1 MKKIVIFIFCLFVM
15 NINANASSTFYI
27 GYKIDNI
34 RYVKD
39 KNGTLVYSDFKTI
52 HKSGTN
58 ELAYCIQPGV
68 KMSDDAYD
76 EYEQYNDKF
85 FIDEAKMQKVR
96 LIARYGYLYK
106 NHTDINWYVASQF
119 MIWHAVMPTTWDIYF
134 VDSNNNRID
143 LFKEEIDEINNL
155 ISQHHDSPNIDSTY
169 EFNYLDDIVIED
181 DNYIIENYKFSS
193 GSILGNKLVISDVLE
208 PGDYSYHLNIID
220 NTKPLF
226 YNHPVGQD
234 LFTRGEVY
242 TSSVEFTIHITA
254 GKVKINECD
263 EKTFKEVMIGGTYE
277 ILDQDDFVVD
287 TITCLEGEEC
297 LSKILPIGYY
307 KIRVKDLGDD
317 YEINDTIYDVEV
329 TDNGVSEIPLCSLK
343 KDKPI
348 NIVNINNTNI
358 VTNNNISNIYNLSI
372 FNNDSNYD
380 ITNQYTDCDCNNDSK
395 ISDENGQGFIK
406 NAETVFDENKNF
418 KNIDIPNTSK
428 SIPTVVILLLVII
441 LYYLSFIKHEK
452 PI

>member
-1 MKKIVIFIFCLFVM
+1 M

-155 ISQHHDSPNIDSTY
+155 ISQHHDSPNIDSIY

-193 GSILGNKLVISDVLE
+193 GSILGNKLVIGDVLE

-358 VTNNNISNIYNLSI
+358 ITNNNISNIYNLSI

-380 ITNQYTDCDCNNDSK
+380 VTNQYTACDYNSDSK
-395 ISDENGQGFIK
+395 ISDENGKGFIK

-428 SIPTVVILLLVII
+428 STSTVVILLFVIM

-452 PI
+452 SI

>member
-1 MKKIVIFIFCLFVM
+1 M
-15 NINANASSTFYI
+15 NINASASSTFYI

-52 HKSGTN
+52 HKSDTN

-169 EFNYLDDIVIED
+169 EFNYLDEIVIED

-193 GSILGNKLVISDVLE
+193 GSILGNKLVINDALE

-263 EKTFKEVMIGGTYE
+263 EKTFKEAMIGGTYE

-317 YEINDTIYDVEV
+317 YEINDTIYDIEV
-329 TDNGVSEIPLCSLK
+329 TDNGVSEIPVCSLK
-343 KDKPI
+343 KDKPV
-348 NIVNINNTNI
+348 NITNINNTNI
-358 VTNNNISNIYNLSI
+358 FTNTNISNIYNLSI

-380 ITNQYTDCDCNNDSK
+380 ITSQYTTCDYNSDSK
-395 ISDENGQGFIK
+395 ISDENDKGFIK
-406 NAETVFDENKNF
+406 NSETVFDENKNL

-428 SIPTVVILLLVII
+428 YVSTVVMLPFVVI

-452 PI
+452 SI

>member
-1 MKKIVIFIFCLFVM
+1 M

-317 YEINDTIYDVEV
+317 YEINDTIHDVEV

-380 ITNQYTDCDCNNDSK
+380 VTNQYTACDYNSNSK
-395 ISDENGQGFIK
+395 ISDENGKGFVK
-406 NAETVFDENKNF
+406 NAETVFDDSKNF

-428 SIPTVVILLLVII
+428 SISTVVILLFVIM

-452 PI
+452 SI

>member
-1 MKKIVIFIFCLFVM
+1 M

-277 ILDQDDFVVD
+277 VLDQDDFVVD

-329 TDNGVSEIPLCSLK
+329 TDNSVSEIPLCSLK

-380 ITNQYTDCDCNNDSK
+380 VTNQYTDCDCNSDSK
-395 ISDENGQGFIK
+395 ISDENGKGFIK

-428 SIPTVVILLLVII
+428 SIPTVVILLFVII

-452 PI
+452 SI

>member
-1 MKKIVIFIFCLFVM
+1 M

-193 GSILGNKLVISDVLE
+193 GSILGNKLVIGDVLE

-380 ITNQYTDCDCNNDSK
+380 VTNQYTACDYNSDYK
-395 ISDENGQGFIK
+395 ISDENGKGFIK

-428 SIPTVVILLLVII
+428 STSTVVIFLFVIM

-452 PI
+452 SI